1 MKRYGVSIWEIFSVS
16 FSRPIAEDEK
26 KSATIFQLLNDVISA
41 RSSLEYRFKT
51 RWLSFILICTKHR
64 SAKILQWKTQ
74 FESGANVFEFGR
86 AVVVALGKNGFIDL
100 VHRLSFQVS
109 IQFSRFDG
117 INLLL
122 RELIAQGALARAEIL
137 IRLVLFGISN
147 LCAGN
152 ILRVYFLFQSFK
164 WLSMQ

>member
-1 MKRYGVSIWEIFSVS
+1 MARYGVTTWEIFSVS

-86 AVVVALGKNGFIDL
+86 VVVVLSAKMVLLISCIDFPFKFQSNFPASTASTFCYENWLLKVLSHELKNIF
-100 VHRLSFQVS
+100 
-109 IQFSRFDG
+109 
-117 INLLL
+117 
-122 RELIAQGALARAEIL
+122 
-137 IRLVLFGISN
+137 RLVLFGISN

-152 ILRVYFLFQSFK
+152 ILSVYFLFQSFK